1 MDYETEEQQLEAI
14 KNWWKENSVLIIGGI
29 GVGVAAIFGMQY
41 FQSQSAL
48 HAESASIL
56 YEQVLVAAQNPDT
69 TPNAIDAQL
78 TKVNQ
83 LQSEFKNTPYAG
95 LSALIVARQHI
106 NAGNVEKAEKQYRWI
121 IANTEQ
127 DEMKYLAKIRLARIL
142 LGDKKTEQALAL
154 LNETYPESFKA
165 MALELKGDTLLSQGL
180 SKQAKAAY
188 IQAQSLST
196 EPGRWLKLKID
207 DLGGS
212 AVKQLTGTTEPS
224 A

>member
-1 MDYETEEQQLEAI
+1 
-14 KNWWKENSVLIIGGI
+14 
-29 GVGVAAIFGMQY
+29 
-41 FQSQSAL
+41 
-48 HAESASIL
+48 
-56 YEQVLVAAQNPDT
+56 
-69 TPNAIDAQL
+69 PNAIDAQL